1 MRVRVWGEEGAVAV
15 SVSGRYTPIW
25 FFRPC
30 VWRVCVY
37 MCVCVPPGVWVSV
50 RVFGECVYCVVLGN
64 HVALLGISDSDLP
77 VQSSF
82 QSQ

>member
-1 MRVRVWGEEGAVAV
+1 MRVWGEEGAVAV

-37 MCVCVPPGVWVSV
+37 MCVCVCIHTLY
-50 RVFGECVYCVVLGN
+50 RMQHYMYMCVYSLMSLPLGPIHNFDIKIDFIVLIY
-64 HVALLGISDSDLP
+64 LT
-77 VQSSF
+77 
-82 QSQ
+82 

>member
-1 MRVRVWGEEGAVAV
+1 MRVWGEEGAVAV

-37 MCVCVPPGVWVSV
+37 MCVCVDGITLKRPSLVSRERGKV
-50 RVFGECVYCVVLGN
+50 EGKFVNQIKGGSV
-64 HVALLGISDSDLP
+64 DK
-77 VQSSF
+77 
-82 QSQ
+82 

>member
-1 MRVRVWGEEGAVAV
+1 MRVWGDEGAVAV

-37 MCVCVPPGVWVSV
+37 MCVCVDGITLKWPSLVSRERGKV
-50 RVFGECVYCVVLGN
+50 EGKFVNQIKGGSV
-64 HVALLGISDSDLP
+64 DK
-77 VQSSF
+77 
-82 QSQ
+82 